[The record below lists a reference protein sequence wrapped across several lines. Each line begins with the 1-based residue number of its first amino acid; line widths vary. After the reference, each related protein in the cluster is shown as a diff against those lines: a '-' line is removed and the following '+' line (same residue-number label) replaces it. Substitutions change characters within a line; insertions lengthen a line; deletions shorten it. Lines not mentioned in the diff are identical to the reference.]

1 MIIAELN
8 YLETVAEAGVQGG
21 TFYRPG
27 RNLSSTYTQDDKV
40 SVRFDTT
47 NRFETVIKA
56 PGNVHNISAS
66 AGAKGDAIVRYDAYS
81 FTKADT
87 LAVVDDKG
95 NSFSLS
101 TSAALINW

>member
-8 YLETVAEAGVQGG
+8 YLEAVSEASVQGG
-21 TFYRPG
+21 TRPG
-27 RNLSSTYTQDDKV
+27 RNLSSTYTQEDKV
-40 SVRFDTT
+40 TVRFDTT
-47 NRFETVIKA
+47 NRFQTIVTA
-56 PGNVHNISAS
+56 PNNVHNISAS
-66 AGAKGDAIVRYDAYS
+66 AGAKGDAIVRYYDVYS

-101 TSAALINW
+101 TSVALITL

>member
-8 YLETVAEAGVQGG
+8 YLEAVSEASVQGG
-21 TFYRPG
+21 TRPG
-27 RNLSSTYTQDDKV
+27 RNLSSTYTQEDKV
-40 SVRFDTT
+40 TVRFDTT
-47 NRFETVIKA
+47 NRFQTIVTA
-56 PGNVHNISAS
+56 PNNVHNISAS
-66 AGAKGDAIVRYDAYS
+66 AGAKGDAIVRYDVYS

-101 TSAALINW
+101 TSVALINW

>member
-1 MIIAELN
+1 MVIAELN

-21 TFYRPG
+21 NRPG
-27 RNLSSTYTQDDKV
+27 RKLSSTYTQDDKV

-56 PGNVHNISAS
+56 PGDVHNISAS
-66 AGAKGDAIVRYDAYS
+66 AGAKGDAIVRSYEVYS

-101 TSAALINW
+101 TSAALISC